1 MCYQHLKLD
10 YKCQNCDF
18 CDNGMKSIKET
29 KQLNSHEITYCYK
42 FVPAKLN
49 KKKEMTST
57 NSKWKMTLEM
67 QNGR

>member
-1 MCYQHLKLD
+1 MNTL
-10 YKCQNCDF
+10 QNYNF
-18 CDNGMKSIKET
+18 IFLNVTIVSIDHKKEHI
-29 KQLNSHEITYCYK
+29 LNSHEITYCYK